1 MRKSRFLAGAVMVM
15 ALGGLLMFGLSGCFG
30 TRYKVDYDGRKDDY
44 QGAKNSYRAGQQ
56 VVLYYDLIATDTD
69 YSFYLDG
76 EPLNVGYDHG
86 KGFEIRFVM
95 PEHDVKLECRSK
107 NTMIYEPD
115 PIMWVDY
122 RTAVVGTDGYDQ
134 AHELVLNETYPN
146 VYQIEVCDTDPDGT
160 ETRASYSAPEEAKA
174 RCFELIRQYRFDEW
188 DKLDG
193 IALDGAATVVR
204 YRSDNGDY
212 IRASTDNMPEDGEQ
226 KLDEVGKILSSYL
239 AEENRID

>member
-1 MRKSRFLAGAVMVM
+1 M
-15 ALGGLLMFGLSGCFG
+15 
-30 TRYKVDYDGRKDDY
+30 
-44 QGAKNSYRAGQQ
+44 
-56 VVLYYDLIATDTD
+56 VLYYDLIATDTD

-146 VYQIEVCDTDPDGT
+146 VYQIEVFDTDPDGT
-160 ETRASYSAPEEAKA
+160 ESRATYSAPEEAKA
-174 RCFELIRQYRFDEW
+174 RCYELIRQYRFDEW